1 MYNNVKD
8 YNLKKNK
15 GYKGLSINKF
25 INQINY
31 LQKKYEIID
40 IRNLLNN
47 NFFKESHKKE
57 YCLLTF
63 DDGYIDHY
71 ENVFPILQKKKIT
84 GSFYM
89 SGGILDNKKL
99 LNVNKI
105 HYILANLK
113 EKEII
118 KNLKAIY
125 VSERPRNN
133 FEEIFKNLKNLS
145 RYDNSNVN
153 LIKFIINKFF
163 SEKEKNQFFKLIFN
177 EILKIK
183 ERDICKNFY
192 LNIRNINEM
201 RKGGMYFGGHGYNHL
216 KMTDLNSSD
225 LDMEINK
232 TIKFLNKIKIDTKKW
247 VMCYPYGF
255 FNQKIIKKLRKKNCF
270 LGLTTVPEKA
280 NVNNKNLLSIPRFD
294 ANDVGKKL

>member
-1 MYNNVKD
+1 M
-8 YNLKKNK
+8 
-15 GYKGLSINKF
+15 
-25 INQINY
+25 
-31 LQKKYEIID
+31 QKKYEIID
-40 IRNLLNN
+40 IKNLLNN
-47 NFFKESHKKE
+47 NFFKKSHKKE

-71 ENVFPILQKKKIT
+71 ENVLPILQKKKLPA
-84 GSFYM
+84 SFYM
-89 SGGILDNKKL
+89 SAGILDNKKL

-125 VSERPRNN
+125 VRERRGDN
-133 FEEIFKNLKNLS
+133 FEETFKNLKNLS

-163 SEKEKNQFFKLIFN
+163 SEKEKNQFFKLIFK

-183 ERDICKNFY
+183 ESDICKDFY
-192 LNIRNINEM
+192 LSLKNINEM
-201 RKGGMYFGGHGYNHL
+201 RKEVMYFGGHGYNHL
-216 KMTDLNSSD
+216 KMTDLNSYD
-225 LDMEINK
+225 LDIEINK

-247 VMCYPYGF
+247 VMCYPYGS
-255 FNQKIIKKLRKKNCF
+255 FNQKIIKKLGEKNCF

-280 NVNNKNLLSIPRFD
+280 NVNNKNLLYIPRFD